1 VDTGEKRRR
10 IRTDGGFTLIELMIV
25 VAIIGVLAAIAIPAY
40 RDYVKRARMSEVL
53 AAIDAIAQ
61 GASEYHGVT
70 GYFPEASYTAGNL
83 ANFSQEYAN
92 IQLIDEP
99 DRNTDIRIRST
110 FNANLDLTEITS
122 DYGQLDMVVSYD
134 TSTGYD
140 KQWDLNQTNTTIDPI
155 YIPKK

>member
-1 VDTGEKRRR
+1 VAKRKKR
-10 IRTDGGFTLIELMIV
+10 IRTEGGFTLIELMIV

-61 GASEYHGVT
+61 GVAEYHGVT

-92 IQLIDEP
+92 IILVDEVDP
-99 DRNTDIRIRST
+99 LTDIRIRTT
-110 FNANLDLTEITS
+110 FNANLDLTEING
-122 DYGQLDMVVSYD
+122 DYGQLDMVVSYNV
-134 TSTGYD
+134 TTGYL